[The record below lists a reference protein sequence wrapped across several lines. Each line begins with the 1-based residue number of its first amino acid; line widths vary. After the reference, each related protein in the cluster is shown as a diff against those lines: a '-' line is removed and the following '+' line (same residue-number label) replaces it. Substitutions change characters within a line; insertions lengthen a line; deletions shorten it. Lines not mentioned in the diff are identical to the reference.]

1 MWMLLSPGIAR
12 RSGVLRRNCSVNE
25 EHDDLG
31 TYRTHED
38 VTTVRHD
45 TVNKKKKK
53 GRKEASWLRRE
64 MTSTASGSG
73 GLRGSCEGGLVA
85 WRGWGWGQ
93 MVGAEQG
100 YK

>member
-1 MWMLLSPGIAR
+1 MLLSLGIAR
-12 RSGVLRRNCSVNE
+12 RSGVLRRSCGVDE

-31 TYRTHED
+31 TYKTHED
-38 VTTVRHD
+38 VTTVCHD
-45 TVNKKKKK
+45 TVNKEKKK
-53 GRKEASWLRRE
+53 GRKEASWLRQKRTLT
-64 MTSTASGSG
+64 TSGYG
-73 GLRGSCEGGLVA
+73 GHRGSCEGGLVA